1 MISCNS
7 LLSWRLEN
15 SMDNLEKLKVR
26 MQELSGQWNG
36 DESGRLEDQAHIC
49 DEVIEHIDQIE
60 VLLKE
65 LEENSI

>member
-1 MISCNS
+1 
-7 LLSWRLEN
+7 
-15 SMDNLEKLKVR
+15 